1 MRRAAG
7 IVVVLAVLLTSPAG
21 AIAQRRTGAMQQLQ
35 TGVLTELNT
44 IRHEHGLVPL
54 RPSSSLS
61 AAARQHSVEMALRG
75 YFSHTSA
82 NGTTFDKRIARFYP
96 MGRYGFWSVGENLL
110 WSSPDVDP
118 VGALRM
124 WMNSPEHKANIL
136 NAKWR
141 QIGVSAVHVDSAPGV
156 YGGAP
161 ITVITTDFG
170 VRR

>member
-7 IVVVLAVLLTSPAG
+7 ILVVLAALIASPGG
-21 AIAQRRTGAMQQLQ
+21 AVAQRQTSMRQLQ
-35 TGVLTELNT
+35 SGVLVELNA
-44 IRHEHGLVPL
+44 IRLQHGLVPL
-54 RPSSSLS
+54 RSASSLV
-61 AAARQHSVEMALRG
+61 AAARQHSVEMAARG
-75 YFSHTSA
+75 YFSHTSV

-96 MGRYGFWSVGENLL
+96 MGKYGFWSVGENLL
-110 WSSPDVDP
+110 WSSPAVDP
-118 VGALRM
+118 AGALRM

-141 QIGVSAVHVDSAPGV
+141 QIGVSAVHVESAPGV

-161 ITVITTDFG
+161 VTIITTDFG